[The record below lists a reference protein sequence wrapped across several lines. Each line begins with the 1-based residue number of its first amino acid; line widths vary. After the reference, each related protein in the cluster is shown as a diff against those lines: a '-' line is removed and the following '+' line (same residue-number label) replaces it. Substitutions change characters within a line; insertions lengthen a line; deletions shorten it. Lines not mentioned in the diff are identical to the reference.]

1 MSWNLGEVCNT
12 ATYVCNINLLLY
24 VFRSLSFTL
33 TLTVSVLG
41 GVKGCNIIFPIC
53 VFILF
58 VFYLRKMASEKI
70 VLFEDLN
77 LFPCHATKKK
87 KKIFLTAVMF
97 ENYYIDVRFEFIMQ
111 GQKVVNEVDAQ
122 VKLCSLDTCTTF
134 FSPTKMAHCCVEN
147 LAEKLA
153 FQIIYCCLLKPC
165 LLPTPTLCNFVQCQ

>member
-1 MSWNLGEVCNT
+1 MEKNQTFWRRMSWNLGEVCNT

-24 VFRSLSFTL
+24 VFHSLSFTL

-87 KKIFLTAVMF
+87 KKNFSYSCNVW
-97 ENYYIDVRFEFIMQ
+97 
-111 GQKVVNEVDAQ
+111 
-122 VKLCSLDTCTTF
+122 KLLYRCQIWIHNARSKSSQWGRCTSEAL
-134 FSPTKMAHCCVEN
+134 FSWHMHHI
-147 LAEKLA
+147 L
-153 FQIIYCCLLKPC
+153 
-165 LLPTPTLCNFVQCQ
+165 